1 MDLTNTPVLASTGTL
16 SIGVDAAYVR
26 FLEEDL
32 HGDDDHFVAI
42 PRLAFVPVLERILK
56 HLTLEE
62 LVDIERAARKATRI
76 VREESSND

>member
-1 MDLTNTPVLASTGTL
+1 MHLTNTPVLASTGTL

-32 HGDDDHFVAI
+32 HGGDDHFVSI
-42 PRLAFVPVLERILK
+42 PRLAFVPVLARILN

-62 LVDIERAARKATRI
+62 LVDIERAALKATRI